1 MAEAMDTTT
10 EQYAV
15 NWENNNNLWYE
26 QYTDLETKYL
36 QLIDHLLAIGTKEAH
51 TELLSFFSNEQNITP
66 FQYRSNPIIEMIGIM
81 DIYRSELL
89 AGETHTIL
97 NITTIENQ
105 PLSRPELIELV
116 RALRFLLWRIDF
128 AEDKNAEDEIITF
141 INTHGVSP
149 AFLCYAIE
157 CITENKL
164 NMLNK
169 LISLTLNHGM
179 VQHALKLLDDLNK
192 FIPGNAAIQ
201 KLLSEVQNIQKD
213 TMNTNE

>member
-141 INTHGVSP
+141 INTHAVSP
-149 AFLCYAIE
+149 TFLCYAIE

-179 VQHALKLLDDLNK
+179 AQHALKLLDDLNK
-192 FIPGNAAIQ
+192 FIPENQAIQ
-201 KLLSEVQNIQKD
+201 KLLSEVQNMQKD